1 LASPAWPVARE
12 QVMSQGFRT
21 QREECPQS
29 ADEPLEQRTEDD
41 TVRCFD
47 MLCEDLDL
55 FCESN
60 IDLASPAA
68 IRRKQQMQK
77 RLAFVQTLWNDA
89 DRFDA
94 IIATGRYLK
103 LCHLTEWISDCDEQ
117 AWARVKS
124 EILAARQR
132 LNMRVAS

>member
-1 LASPAWPVARE
+1 
-12 QVMSQGFRT
+12 M
-21 QREECPQS
+21 EEDS
-29 ADEPLEQRTEDD
+29 A
-41 TVRCFD
+41 VRCFD
-47 MLCEDLDL
+47 ALCEDLDL

-68 IRRKQQMQK
+68 IRRKQQMQS

-89 DRFDA
+89 NRFDRIVA
-94 IIATGRYLK
+94 SGRYLK

-124 EILAARQR
+124 EILAARHR
-132 LNMRVAS
+132 LNLNVAS